1 MIDNSRVVLENGI
14 EYDVVEKIES
24 NQQAYVYLANS
35 KEMEDICIRKE
46 IEENGKTYLVG
57 LNDQEE
63 VNLALKL
70 FIQKHPNGV
79 SA

>member
-14 EYDVVEKIES
+14 EYDVVEKIEL
-24 NQQAYVYLANS
+24 NQQAYIYLVNP

-57 LNDQEE
+57 LDNQEE

-70 FIQKHPNGV
+70 FAEKNQTEEN
-79 SA
+79 

>member
-24 NQQAYVYLANS
+24 NQQAYIYLVNP
-35 KEMEDICIRKE
+35 KEREDICIRKE

-57 LNDQEE
+57 LDNQEE

-70 FIQKHPNGV
+70 FAEKNQTEEN
-79 SA
+79 

>member
-14 EYDVVEKIES
+14 EYDVVEKIEW
-24 NQQAYVYLANS
+24 NQQAYIYLVNP
-35 KEMEDICIRKE
+35 KETEDICIRKE

-57 LNDQEE
+57 LDDQEE

-70 FIQKHPNGV
+70 FTEKNQAEEN
-79 SA
+79 